1 MKETDHM
8 SESLANLGRMKKV
21 NPREVWSDEA
31 DDFTPWL
38 AEDTN
43 LRLLAETI
51 GLELEFEALEKDV
64 GPFRADILCKD
75 AATGDW
81 VLIENQ
87 LERTDHIHLGQLLT
101 YAAGLDAVTVVWIA
115 NQFTEEHRAALDWLN
130 SITGSEINF
139 FGLEIELWRIGESP
153 VAPKFNIISKPNDWS
168 RTVSE
173 AAVRGELTENQETQV
188 RFWAAFKKFVS
199 RQETT
204 IRTTK
209 PQPQNWMMMSI
220 GRSGF
225 NISAVASF
233 WNSGTESY
241 ETDEIRA
248 EFVITHQDSKEYF
261 KSLESQ
267 RDLIEKEIGYP
278 LVWHSTEEARMC
290 RIYVRKSID
299 DIKKDSAWNQHHE
312 WLLNHQ
318 EDIRKVFGPRV
329 QT

>member
-1 MKETDHM
+1 MT
-8 SESLANLGRMKKV
+8 ESLAHLGRLKKV
-21 NPREVWSDEA
+21 DPREVWSNEA

-51 GLELEFEALEKDV
+51 GLELDFEALEKDV

-87 LERTDHIHLGQLLT
+87 LERTDHTHLGQLLT

-115 NQFTEEHRAALDWLN
+115 NPFTEEHRAALDWLN

-139 FGLEIELWRIGESP
+139 FGLEIESWQIGESL

-173 AAVRGELTENQETQV
+173 AAVRGELTENQETQL
-188 RFWAAFKKFVS
+188 RFWAAFKEFVS
-199 RQETT
+199 RRETT

-209 PQPQNWMMMSI
+209 PHPQNWMNMSI

-233 WNSGTESY
+233 WNSDTESY
-241 ETDEIRA
+241 ETDEVRA
-248 EFVITHQDSKEYF
+248 EFVITHEDIKEYF

-299 DIKKDSAWNQHHE
+299 DLKEDSAWNQYHE
-312 WLLNHQ
+312 WLLKHL

-329 QT
+329 QTSPPSP